1 MKTKNLILAASMFL
15 LPLIAQ
21 AKPISVQVKGMV
33 CGFCAQGIEKKFK
46 ALPEVEKVHVSLE
59 TKLVAVDTKEGKDI
73 TDDEIKKIVTDSG
86 YEVVKI
92 ERAK

>member
-1 MKTKNLILAASMFL
+1 MKTKNLILAASLFV
-15 LPLIAQ
+15 LPVIAQ
-21 AKPISVQVKGMV
+21 AKPISIQVKGMV

-59 TKLVAVDTKEGKDI
+59 TKLVAVDTKEGKDV
-73 TDDEIKKIVTDSG
+73 TDDQIKKIVTDSG

>member
-1 MKTKNLILAASMFL
+1 MKIPNLFFASFLVFLPALA
-15 LPLIAQ
+15 I
-21 AKPISVQVKGMV
+21 AKPITVQVKGMV

-46 ALPEVEKVHVSLE
+46 NLPAISSVKVSLA
-59 TKLVAVDTKEGKDI
+59 TKKVDIDTKEGKDI
-73 TDDEIKKIVTDSG
+73 SDKDINTIITESG

>member
-1 MKTKNLILAASMFL
+1 MKTKNLILAASLFI
-15 LPLIAQ
+15 LPVIAQ

-59 TKLVAVDTKEGKDI
+59 TKLVAVDTKEGKDV
-73 TDDEIKKIVTDSG
+73 TDDQIKKIVTDSG